1 MAPGSWIRD
10 GEKIWIRIQDE
21 HPRQFFPESRMIPNP
36 VSGSG
41 IFLIL
46 DPGSGMEKF
55 RSGIRINI
63 PDPQHW
69 WELLLESDIPI
80 AIELRKNYRNMGI
93 TDESYRTS
101 DEQHLAFQ

>member
-10 GEKIWIRIQDE
+10 EEKIWIRIRIQDE
-21 HPRQFFPESRMIPNP
+21 HPRYFFPESRMIPNP

-41 IFLIL
+41 IFLTL

-80 AIELRKNYRNMGI
+80 ATYLTKKKLSEYGNNRREL
-93 TDESYRTS
+93 
-101 DEQHLAFQ
+101 